1 MATEGNQEMQSYEMS
16 PFQGSDDEDE
26 DEEDEDNHMVE
37 KKFIPPWAR

>member
-1 MATEGNQEMQSYEMS
+1 MDTEGNQEMQSYEMS

-26 DEEDEDNHMVE
+26 DEEDNHMVE

>member
-16 PFQGSDDEDE
+16 PFQGSDEEDE
-26 DEEDEDNHMVE
+26 DEDEDNHMVE